1 MAGCE
6 WEAFVVEK
14 VFSEWAIR
22 KGLCKWIAFGLWKW
36 KIFEDSEERF
46 STKNRF
52 CFAKK
57 A

>member
-1 MAGCE
+1 MAG
-6 WEAFVVEK
+6 WEFAVLVAEK
-14 VFSEWAIR
+14 GCFLRVIW
-22 KGLCKWIAFGLWKW
+22 KGLCRQKAFGLWKW